1 MKILTN
7 EDFNKNSS
15 VYYKEILSIAT
26 LRDRDNF
33 CIFDANCLKCF
44 YKIDEHLFYDVCKCV
59 DGEKNVVTNAD
70 LVALVNG
77 LRLVVID
84 SISMKED
91 RKNYTKTK
99 EELYT
104 DYLEQFVFCLSDAYK
119 TGCFEWFPV
128 ITKEGT
134 LKLRKYDATLDSYVE
149 VEMTRGGDNEESST
163 GK

>member
-1 MKILTN
+1 MKILSN
-7 EDFNKNSS
+7 EDFIKNSS

-26 LRDRDNF
+26 LKDRDNF
-33 CIFDANCLKCF
+33 CIFDASCLKCF
-44 YKIDEHLFYDVCKCV
+44 YKIVEHLFYDVCKCD
-59 DGEKNVVTNAD
+59 DGENNTVTNAD

-104 DYLEQFVFCLSDAYK
+104 DYLEQFTFCLSDAYK
-119 TGCFEWFPV
+119 AGWFEWFPV

-134 LKLRKYDATLDSYVE
+134 LKQRRYDSALDCYVE
-149 VEMTRGGDNEESST
+149 AELSRGEQE
-163 GK
+163 